1 MLPEPDT
8 ACSALASVHPCR
20 PWLPTRP
27 THASLPPVTQT
38 LIIGAG
44 ITGAALAYQ
53 LSRRGEAVTIVS
65 THAEGG
71 LASAASFGWLNASY
85 FLSQPHYAL
94 RHEGLSAHRR
104 LTKALPGLPT
114 TWQGCLW
121 YEATGDAQE
130 ETASDLLAL
139 GYKVQRLAKAEV
151 AKRLPALGPTPETA
165 LFFPEE
171 GVADPAILARALIEA
186 SGAKVI
192 RATVQSVTEAKGRAT
207 GVLTDLGPLT
217 DDRVILAT
225 GTGTPALLEPLGYS
239 LPMLQRPGLMIATNA
254 LPPICP
260 VVLATPDQEV
270 RQDAKGH
277 LIAPAS
283 AGHQG
288 DHAETLGSFPVVVN
302 ATLTRLRTL
311 FPGHEIHFAH
321 QAMALRPVPGDGLP
335 VVGQGPL
342 PGLWIAVM
350 HSGATLAPVVAELLA
365 EEITGG
371 PASPLLAPFRPARF
385 Q

>member
-1 MLPEPDT
+1 M
-8 ACSALASVHPCR
+8 
-20 PWLPTRP
+20 
-27 THASLPPVTQT
+27 TQT

-44 ITGAALAYQ
+44 ITGAALAFQ
-53 LSRRGEAVTIVS
+53 LSRLGEAVTIVS

-85 FLSQPHYAL
+85 YLSPPHYHL
-94 RHEGLSAHRR
+94 RHDGLAAHRR
-104 LTKALPGLPT
+104 LMDTLPGLPT

-121 YEATGDAQE
+121 YEATGEAQQ
-130 ETASDLLAL
+130 ETAADLKAL
-139 GYKVQRLAKAEV
+139 GYQVQHLTRAQIAQ
-151 AKRLPALGPTPETA
+151 RLPALGPVPEAA

-171 GVADPAILARALIEA
+171 GVADPALLARALIAA
-186 SGAKVI
+186 SGASVI
-192 RATVQSVTEAKGRAT
+192 LATIQSLTVEKGRIA
-207 GVLTDLGPLT
+207 GVRSDLGPLT
-217 DDRVILAT
+217 ADRVILAT
-225 GTGTPALLEPLGYS
+225 GTGTPALLSPLGYT
-239 LPMLQRPGLMIATNA
+239 LPMLQRPGLMIATNTV
-254 LPPICP
+254 PPICP

-302 ATLTRLRTL
+302 ATLQRLRGL

-335 VVGQGPL
+335 VVGQGPV

-365 EEITGG
+365 NEITGG
-371 PASPLLAPFRPARF
+371 LESPMLTDFRPARYA
-385 Q
+385 

>member
-1 MLPEPDT
+1 MNPKNPAPDVIRGGF
-8 ACSALASVHPCR
+8 AQHGHPPIR
-20 PWLPTRP
+20 
-27 THASLPPVTQT
+27 HATFARMTQT

-53 LSRRGEAVTIVS
+53 LTRRGETVTIVS

-85 FLSQPHYAL
+85 FLNHPHYHL
-94 RHEGLSAHRR
+94 RHEGMAAHRR
-104 LTKALPGLPT
+104 LAKALPDVPT

-121 YEATGDAQE
+121 YESTGDAQE
-130 ETASDLLAL
+130 ETATDLLAL
-139 GYKVQRLAKAEV
+139 GYKVERLTRAQVTE
-151 AKRLPALGPTPETA
+151 RLPALGPVPETA

-171 GVADPAILARALIEA
+171 GVADPAILARALIAA

-192 RATVQSVTEAKGRAT
+192 RATVQSVTQAQGRAT
-207 GVLTDLGPLT
+207 GVLTDLGPLQA
-217 DDRVILAT
+217 DRVILCT
-225 GTGTPALLEPLGYS
+225 GTGTPELLAPLGTT
-239 LPMLQRPGLMIATNA
+239 LPMLQRPGLMITTNP
-254 LPPICP
+254 LPPLCP

-270 RQDAKGH
+270 RQDASGH

-283 AGHQG
+283 AGHQS
-288 DHAETLGSFPVVVN
+288 DHAQTLGSFPVVVN
-302 ATLTRLRTL
+302 ATLTRLRAL
-311 FPGHEIHFAH
+311 FPGQEIHFAH
-321 QAMALRPVPGDGLP
+321 QAMAMRPVPGDGLP

-350 HSGATLAPVVAELLA
+350 HSGATLGPVVAELLA

-371 PASPLLAPFRPARF
+371 PESLLLSHFRLARF

>member
-1 MLPEPDT
+1 M
-8 ACSALASVHPCR
+8 V
-20 PWLPTRP
+20 
-27 THASLPPVTQT
+27 QT

-44 ITGAALAYQ
+44 ITGAALAFQ
-53 LSRRGEAVTIVS
+53 LSRRGDDVTIVS

-71 LASAASFGWLNASY
+71 LASAASFGWLNASFY
-85 FLSQPHYAL
+85 LSQPHYHL
-94 RHEGLSAHRR
+94 RHEALAAHHR
-104 LTKALPGLPT
+104 LTEALPGLPT
-114 TWQGCLW
+114 TFQGCLW

-139 GYKVQRLAKAEV
+139 GYRVDRLTRPEIV
-151 AKRLPALGPTPETA
+151 ARLPALGPVPETA

-171 GVADPAILARALIEA
+171 GVADPAILARALIAA
-186 SGAKVI
+186 SGAQVV
-192 RATVQSVTEAKGRAT
+192 RATVSAVTEANGQAT

-217 DDRVILAT
+217 AARVILAT
-225 GTGTPALLEPLGYS
+225 GTGTPALLAPFGFT
-239 LPMLQRPGLMIATNA
+239 LPMLQRPGLMIATNPQ
-254 LPPICP
+254 PPICP
-260 VVLATPDQEV
+260 VILATPDQEV
-270 RQDAKGH
+270 RQDPEGH

-288 DHAETLGSFPVVVN
+288 DHAETLGAFPVVVN
-302 ATLTRLRTL
+302 ATLQRLRSL
-311 FPGHEIHFAH
+311 FPGHDIHFAH
-321 QAMALRPVPGDGLP
+321 QAMAMRPVPGDGLP

-365 EEITGG
+365 KEVTGG
-371 PASPLLAPFRPARF
+371 PESPLLADFRPARF